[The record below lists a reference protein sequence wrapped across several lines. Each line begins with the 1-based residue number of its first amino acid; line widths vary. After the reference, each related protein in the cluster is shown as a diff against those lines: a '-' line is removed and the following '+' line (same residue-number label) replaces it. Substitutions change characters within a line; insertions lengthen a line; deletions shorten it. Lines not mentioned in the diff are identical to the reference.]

1 MSGTGAPPAQPRK
14 AVGPATERL
23 RLADRLALSIG
34 EAATAV
40 GVSERHLRSMIH
52 EIPHLHIGKRV
63 VIPVGPLEEWLRK
76 RAVAEKGRVEE
87 IVDDVLASVTGS
99 RGK

>member
-1 MSGTGAPPAQPRK
+1 MKVAR
-14 AVGPATERL
+14 GPH
-23 RLADRLALSIG
+23 LADRLALTVA
-34 EAATAV
+34 EAAAAV

-63 VIPVGPLEEWLRK
+63 VIPVGLLEEWLRK